1 MELLRLRAPLARVE
15 QLAGF
20 IATRPGVVLDC
31 ADADTVIVAGSL
43 KDRWPGPIGVWLEVA
58 REYPAQLAARDVATL
73 SWLIEL
79 DHVVVSAE
87 QSAESHADVVRALL
101 TNDEVNFS
109 NDVATIVGAY
119 NRPAPPRPLAVW
131 SLDGT
136 TLRHES
142 EALIQ
147 VDSTSTPVGELTRFA
162 SDYSG

>member
-87 QSAESHADVVRALL
+87 NARAQAQVVTAML
-101 TNDEVNFS
+101 TNDEVNFA
-109 NDVATIVGAY
+109 NDAATIRGAF
-119 NRPAPPRPLAVW
+119 NRPAPPRPVRVW
-131 SLDGT
+131 SFDGE
-136 TLRHES
+136 TL
-142 EALIQ
+142 
-147 VDSTSTPVGELTRFA
+147 A
-162 SDYSG
+162 SDGLELRAISTARLSFGEATGYR